1 LNDDASN
8 AIVAYEG
15 GVGGASGATS
25 SQSAVIIVDEVPPF
39 DITDNPSID

>member
-15 GVGGASGATS
+15 GGAGGATS
-25 SQSAVIIVDEVPPF
+25 YPSAVIIVDEVPPF
-39 DITDNPSID
+39 DITDNHSID